1 MLRKKKLRT
10 KKEFADVDAV
20 YDRALD
26 LLSLREHGGDDMY
39 EKLLLKGATQEQA
52 QEVVVRLKQAGLID
66 ELRYGKAVYRVWLSK
81 KRYGR
86 AHLVGT
92 LTKKLVDKSV
102 WDEILTEFT
111 DEIEE
116 QHAQEAARMFYQK
129 YSRKKFEN
137 RRKLWTTAAAYMVNR
152 GFGPNYMEL
161 VLSNFTSL
169 SDD

>member
-1 MLRKKKLRT
+1 MRT

-81 KRYGR
+81 KHYGR

-137 RRKLWTTAAAYMVNR
+137 RRKLWATAAAYMVNR

-169 SDD
+169 SND

>member
-1 MLRKKKLRT
+1 MRT

-81 KRYGR
+81 KHYGR

-102 WDEILTEFT
+102 WDGILTEFT

-137 RRKLWTTAAAYMVNR
+137 RRKLWATAAAYMVNR

>member
-1 MLRKKKLRT
+1 MKT
-10 KKEFADVDAV
+10 KKEFADADEV

-52 QEVVVRLKQAGLID
+52 QEVVTRLKQAGLID
-66 ELRYGKAVYRVWLSK
+66 ELRYGRAVYRVWLSK
-81 KRYGR
+81 GCFGR

-116 QHAQEAARMFYQK
+116 QHAQTAAQMFYQK

-137 RRKLWTTAAAYMVNR
+137 RRKLWATAAGFMVNR
-152 GFGPNYMEL
+152 GFGSKYMDL